1 MNPFPMVPKLSEGQI
16 ALVLTWGQKE
26 VQDLD
31 LHVKFEAQSD
41 ILCYCDFLMRECAGL
56 KYLSDTQYGASQGS
70 DTILF
75 DKVGAYHY

>member
-41 ILCYCDFLMRECAGL
+41 ILC
-56 KYLSDTQYGASQGS
+56 
-70 DTILF
+70 
-75 DKVGAYHY
+75 